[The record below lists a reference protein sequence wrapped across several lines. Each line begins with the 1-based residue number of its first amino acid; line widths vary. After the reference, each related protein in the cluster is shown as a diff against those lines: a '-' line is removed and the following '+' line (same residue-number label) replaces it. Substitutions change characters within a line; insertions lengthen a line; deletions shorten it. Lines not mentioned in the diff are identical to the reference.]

1 MDPVMV
7 LLRLLHIVL
16 GVYWAGTIIFS
27 ALYLGPSVSAAGPA
41 GGQVMAQL
49 VKRGHLNV
57 MPVVALITILAGV
70 DLYRRVSAGF
80 QPEWI
85 GSAQG
90 MTLTVGAV
98 AAIVAFG
105 IGVFVMRA
113 TSLRVI
119 ALTKAAQQVP
129 EGPDRDGKLA
139 EIQPLRRRVTMSLQW
154 VAVLLGVS
162 VVTMAVARYL

>member
-16 GVYWAGTIIFS
+16 GVYWAGAIIFS
-27 ALYLGPSVSAAGPA
+27 ALYLEPSVRAVGPP

-57 MPVVALITILAGV
+57 MPAVALITMLAGIE
-70 DLYRRVSAGF
+70 LYRRVSAGF
-80 QPEWI
+80 QLEWI
-85 GSAQG
+85 TSTQG
-90 MTLTVGAV
+90 MTLTIGAV
-98 AAIVAFG
+98 AAILAFI

-113 TSLRVI
+113 SSLKVM
-119 ALTKAAQQVP
+119 ALSKAAQQLP
-129 EGPDRDGKLA
+129 DGPDRKGKLQA
-139 EIQPLRRRVTMSLQW
+139 IEPLRRRATLSLRW
-154 VAVLLGVS
+154 VAGLLALS